1 MSGTIGNKW
10 KYTPDVPDLM
20 LERADEADAT
30 EAAAEAGGLPIWRED
45 TSSTKGEGMD
55 DAVERTTANAVESS
69 GMVTLMPRRL
79 HTASI
84 IERICF

>member
-1 MSGTIGNKW
+1 MIGDELE
-10 KYTPDVPDLM
+10 YAPDVPDLM

-30 EAAAEAGGLPIWRED
+30 EGAAEAGALPILRAE
-45 TSSTKGEGMD
+45 TSSTKGDGMED
-55 DAVERTTANAVESS
+55 TVEWTTANAVESS

-84 IERICF
+84 MEISCF

>member
-1 MSGTIGNKW
+1 MIGHELE
-10 KYTPDVPDLM
+10 YAPDVPDLM

-30 EAAAEAGGLPIWRED
+30 EGAAEAGALPILRAE
-45 TSSTKGEGMD
+45 TSSTKGDGMEET
-55 DAVERTTANAVESS
+55 VERTTANAVESS

-84 IERICF
+84 MDRICF

>member
-1 MSGTIGNKW
+1 MMIGHKLE
-10 KYTPDVPDLM
+10 YSPEVPDLM

-30 EAAAEAGGLPIWRED
+30 EGAAEAGALPILRAE
-45 TSSTKGEGMD
+45 TSSTKGEGMEEP
-55 DAVERTTANAVESS
+55 VERTTANAVESS

-84 IERICF
+84 MEISCF